1 MSIHQSLISPTAN
14 PELRRAL
21 SERLQRRAALAGG
34 LGELEPLAIR
44 LGLIQD
50 SLTPRFRDPTVA
62 LFVADHGLAVDG
74 LPLMWG
80 RTTKQHADLLLH
92 NRLPCSVLA
101 RTQGLQLSLIDC
113 GIAEEMPPNPRLQS
127 RKIAHG
133 TRNSRLGPA
142 MSLEHAHAA
151 VRVGMEIAD
160 KFTGNVLVCAGLG
173 QGAFEAGALVMSRL
187 CDLPV
192 KDFIVSGPDMRQ
204 DQLDPL
210 LGLLLA
216 CQARHREAVDPMD
229 VLAAFGGFETAVMV
243 GAMLVAASKRHLI
256 VVDGL
261 PACAALKA
269 ASMIAAPVTDYAVFC
284 RSHTHHGID
293 QALAQFHAA
302 ALLELG
308 LDAAD
313 GCGAL
318 LAWPMLRAAAA
329 MLTDLH
335 DSADTL
341 MPPPPPPAVRV
352 SGPGRLSSR
361 PGLLGMPGTAGDTES

>member
-21 SERLQRRAALAGG
+21 RERLQRRAALAGG

-50 SLTPRFRDPTVA
+50 SLTPRFRDPTLA
-62 LFVADHGLAVDG
+62 LFAADHGLAVDG
-74 LPLMWG
+74 LPLLWG
-80 RTTKQHADLLLH
+80 KTTREHADLLLN

-101 RTQGLQLSLIDC
+101 RTQGLQLSLVDC
-113 GIAEEMPPNPRLQS
+113 GIADEMPPNPRLQS

-142 MSLEHAHAA
+142 MSLEQAHAA

-160 KFTGNVLVCAGLG
+160 KFSGNVLICAGLG
-173 QGAFEAGALVMSRL
+173 QGAFEASALVMSRL
-187 CDLPV
+187 CDVPIEE
-192 KDFIVSGPDMRQ
+192 FIVSGPDMRR
-204 DQLDPL
+204 DELEPL
-210 LGLLLA
+210 LDLLQA
-216 CQARHREAVDPMD
+216 CQARHREVVDPIE
-229 VLAAFGGFETAVMV
+229 VLAAFGGFETAVMM

-269 ASMIAAPVTDYAVFC
+269 ASLIAAPVTDYAVFC

-293 QALAQFHAA
+293 TALAEFHAA

-308 LDAAD
+308 LDNAD

-318 LAWPMLRAAAA
+318 LAWPMLRSAAAL
-329 MLTDLH
+329 LTDLQEP
-335 DSADTL
+335 ADAL
-341 MPPPPPPAVRV
+341 QPPPPPPRVRN
-352 SGPGRLSSR
+352 SGAGRLSSR
-361 PGLLGMPGTAGDTES
+361 PGVLGASDDTAF